1 MDAVGLKVAGQT
13 TVVACS
19 FAVIDF
25 GGVVAAPCR
34 AVELA
39 ALNGGVAVH
48 LAVRAPVA
56 PAAAGIPSCAI
67 GQEAGDTSGLEKEE
81 EDSFVDIDGTPG
93 TRCDQGGGTRGTG
106 MVGKRVEM
114 VTSVASNGI
123 SMM

>member
-1 MDAVGLKVAGQT
+1 MSGGDGYE
-13 TVVACS
+13 TVDEEV
-19 FAVIDF
+19 
-25 GGVVAAPCR
+25 
-34 AVELA
+34 
-39 ALNGGVAVH
+39 
-48 LAVRAPVA
+48 
-56 PAAAGIPSCAI
+56 
-67 GQEAGDTSGLEKEE
+67 GDTSGLEEKE